1 VLRFLATIAAILW
14 IVLGMMAIVSF
25 APTQENHQQNSA
37 EEHKASKCEEE
48 GPPSLIRTVF
58 CWTGNFIDANHDDIS
73 AVSTVIIAIFTIILV
88 FATSFLYSA
97 TRALVREAED
107 TAERQLRAYVFVCKS
122 SREGA
127 PSPSPEF
134 RIVIKNFGQTPAR
147 KGTYWVSS
155 RIAEYSSVTEFDR
168 PNDAGSGRFELAPS
182 DVSTVT
188 GINVEPNKLRIEGE
202 SLAAF
207 RGNKIAFFVFGEI
220 NYTDAFSKIRTTKF
234 RLRYIAESERYGV
247 LSNAEEGNEST

>member
-25 APTQENHQQNSA
+25 APDPENRPHNRT
-37 EEHKASKCEEE
+37 EEHKDPKCDEE
-48 GPPSLIRTVF
+48 GTPSLIRSVF
-58 CWTGNFIDANHDDIS
+58 CWTGDFIDATHDDIS
-73 AVSTVIIAIFTIILV
+73 AVSTVIIAVFTIILGS
-88 FATSFLYSA
+88 ATWFLYGA
-97 TRALVREAED
+97 TRDLVREAET

-127 PSPSPEF
+127 ASPSPEF
-134 RIVIKNFGQTPAR
+134 RIMVKNFGQTPAR
-147 KGTYWVSS
+147 NGTYWVSS
-155 RIAEYSSVTEFDR
+155 KIDEYSSVAGFDR

-188 GINVEPNKLRIEGE
+188 GINVEPNKLRVVGD

-207 RGNKIAFFVFGEI
+207 RDNKIAFFVFGEI

-234 RLRYIAESERYGV
+234 RLRYTSESERYGA
-247 LSNAEEGNEST
+247 LSNSEEGNEST